1 MVEKKMMKITVEWPE
16 EVKGEHFIDPFL
28 IINYTVTVGG
38 TMIQLT
44 DGKIL
49 KIKESYSYVDE
60 FVTQANL
67 EVLKKARKQ
76 VGKMAKSQSRWNKVY
91 QKQRNNQLMRAWNK
105 SKKEATLVGKGC
117 YKNILAK
124 R

>member
-1 MVEKKMMKITVEWPE
+1 MMKITVEWPE

-49 KIKESYSYVDE
+49 KIKESYSYVDI
-60 FVTQANL
+60 FVTQANM
-67 EVLKKARKQ
+67 EAARY
-76 VGKMAKSQSRWNKVY
+76 GRIN
-91 QKQRNNQLMRAWNK
+91 
-105 SKKEATLVGKGC
+105 
-117 YKNILAK
+117 
-124 R
+124 

>member
-1 MVEKKMMKITVEWPE
+1 MDAKFMMKITVEWPE

-38 TMIQLT
+38 TMIQLI

-49 KIKESYSYVDE
+49 KIQESYNYVDE

-67 EVLKKARKQ
+67 EV
-76 VGKMAKSQSRWNKVY
+76 M
-91 QKQRNNQLMRAWNK
+91 
-105 SKKEATLVGKGC
+105 
-117 YKNILAK
+117 KNGRIN
-124 R
+124 

>member
-1 MVEKKMMKITVEWPE
+1 MMKITVEWPK

-49 KIKESYSYVDE
+49 KIKESYSYVDI
-60 FVTQANL
+60 FVTQAN
-67 EVLKKARKQ
+67 
-76 VGKMAKSQSRWNKVY
+76 M
-91 QKQRNNQLMRAWNK
+91 
-105 SKKEATLVGKGC
+105 EATKYGKI
-117 YKNILAK
+117 N
-124 R
+124 

>member
-1 MVEKKMMKITVEWPE
+1 MVETIMMKINVEWPE
-16 EVKGEHFIDPFL
+16 EIKGEHFIDPYL

-60 FVTQANL
+60 FVTQAN
-67 EVLKKARKQ
+67 
-76 VGKMAKSQSRWNKVY
+76 M
-91 QKQRNNQLMRAWNK
+91 
-105 SKKEATLVGKGC
+105 EATRYGRI
-117 YKNILAK
+117 N
-124 R
+124 

>member
-1 MVEKKMMKITVEWPE
+1 MKITVEWPE

-49 KIKESYSYVDE
+49 KIKESYSYVDI
-60 FVTQANL
+60 FVTQANM
-67 EVLKKARKQ
+67 EAARY
-76 VGKMAKSQSRWNKVY
+76 GRIN
-91 QKQRNNQLMRAWNK
+91 
-105 SKKEATLVGKGC
+105 
-117 YKNILAK
+117 
-124 R
+124 